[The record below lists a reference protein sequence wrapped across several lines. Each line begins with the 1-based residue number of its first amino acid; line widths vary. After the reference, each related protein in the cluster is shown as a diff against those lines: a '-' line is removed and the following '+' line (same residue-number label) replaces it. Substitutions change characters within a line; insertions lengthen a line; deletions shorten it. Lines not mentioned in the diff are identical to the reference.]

1 MFRRSRTARPAL
13 PADQLAAAWQ
23 VISLLLDYPDET
35 LVAREPLL
43 RQVAHGLPEPVA
55 APLLRFLDELAGP
68 ATEDLRRRYVHTF
81 DTSRRCCLYLSY
93 FTHGDTRKRGM
104 ALVEFKEAYRAA
116 GVDLAADELPDHLC
130 VVLEFGACHDADT
143 TWRLLNEHRAGIE
156 VLGHALAER
165 DVPWRHVV
173 AALLATLPPM
183 AGDDEERIL
192 RLIQQGPPKEDV
204 GFDSDTPYLIDP
216 GVTGHL
222 ASRPPAMAGPVPVA
236 LGPTRLTRTAGGES

>member
-1 MFRRSRTARPAL
+1 MIFGRSRTPRPSLA
-13 PADQLAAAWQ
+13 PGRLAAAWQ
-23 VISLLLDYPDET
+23 VSSLLLDYPDEQ

-43 RQVAHGLPEPVA
+43 REAVAGLPDTVGGL
-55 APLLRFLDELAGP
+55 LLRFLDELAAP
-68 ATEDLRRRYVHTF
+68 DPERLRRLYVHTF

-104 ALVEFKEAYRAA
+104 ALLEFKEAYRAA
-116 GVDLAADELPDHLC
+116 GVELAAEELPDHLS
-130 VVLEFGACHDADT
+130 VVLEFGACHDAAT

-156 VLGHALAER
+156 VLHRALAER
-165 DVPWRHVV
+165 DVPWQHVV

-183 AGDDEERIL
+183 AGDEEERIL

-216 GVTGHL
+216 DVTGHL
-222 ASRPPAMAGPVPVA
+222 ARSGPVPVD
-236 LGPTRLTRTAGGES
+236 LGPTRRLTQTAGGKP